1 MIRYGNRVRVTQAE
15 YDELRRQAEAAGQ
28 LHWFPPSRE
37 HIQSKDDLIQ
47 AEACAA
53 GSQLLDVIFGEVVF
67 GDPSAREAFERGEIS
82 DGQII
87 GISREE
93 LERRI
98 AERDEA
104 ATGDFLEEPDSD
116 NPGA

>member
-1 MIRYGNRVRVTQAE
+1 MIRYGNRVRVTQSE

-37 HIQSKDDLIQ
+37 HIQSKGDLIQ

-53 GSQLLDVIFGEVVF
+53 GSRLLDVIFGEVVF
-67 GDPSAREAFERGEIS
+67 GDTSAREAYERGEIP
-82 DGQII
+82 DEQVI
-87 GISREE
+87 GMSREE

-104 ATGDFLEEPDSD
+104 ATGGYLEEPDHD